1 VRALCL
7 HGHFYQPPR
16 EHPWLG
22 VVEPEPSAAPHRDWN
37 VRITSECYR
46 PNAAARVLDEHGRLA
61 ALVDNYAFTS
71 FNFGPTLLAW
81 LATHAPDVIAALRR
95 ADAAAVAR
103 TGRGNAWAQAYGHPI
118 LPLSSPR
125 DVRTQVLW
133 GRRDF
138 EHRFGRAPD
147 GMWLPEMAVDVPAL
161 EALADAGIAMTMLA
175 PHQAA
180 RVRLPDEP
188 WRDVGADTLDTR
200 RLYRCPLPGGR
211 SIDVVFR
218 DAALSR
224 DVPFGPLL
232 GDGARLA
239 ASLRAAL
246 DDAPDDALVTVA
258 VDGETYGHHHRFG
271 EMALAFALRAL
282 TAQPDVTLTGPAAFR
297 ASHPTVAEV
306 EIAERTSWSC
316 AHGVE
321 RWRADCGCRVGSPA
335 DWSQAWRTPLRVAI
349 DWLREGLAAVYE
361 RAGGDLLRDPW
372 GARDRYVECLLDPGR
387 TAAFLEAEASG
398 RHTNARLLDTR
409 RALEMARHAL
419 LMQTSC
425 GWFFDEL
432 TGIEPVQILRYAAR
446 AIELAETFGARL
458 EDEFADR
465 LAPARS
471 NHPGHETGAAL
482 YRRAARGQ
490 AATPARV
497 AASAAMLAVVGRQ
510 PDVPGYDVTL
520 SAVPRDGR
528 VDAEARV
535 LEHATGAATTV
546 RVQAE
551 TAPFGPTAQVD
562 ETSFGVADLFG
573 VQREAL
579 LAALAS
585 ETAADVRA
593 ARQDALAHRRALVDG
608 LLVGGAMPPLE
619 LARLLGREAAERGV
633 AAVEAGTTSIAE
645 LRAELVS
652 LGSRGIRLPL
662 RWLGARLTHVLEARL
677 AALPESAAEA
687 LAVLALAEEVG
698 ARLDLGWAQVT
709 AFTWRQGSPAA
720 ARRVPAVQTLCERLH
735 LAPEDA

>member
-37 VRITSECYR
+37 ARITSECYR
-46 PNAAARVLDEHGRLA
+46 PNAAARVLDAQGRLA

-81 LATHAPDVIAALRR
+81 LASHAPDVIAALRR
-95 ADAAAVAR
+95 ADAAAADR

-133 GRRDF
+133 GRHDF
-138 EHRFGRAPD
+138 EHRFGRPPD

-161 EALADAGIAMTMLA
+161 AALADAGITLTMLA

-180 RVRLPDEP
+180 RVRFPGEP
-188 WRDVGADTLDTR
+188 WRDVTADTLDTR
-200 RLYRCPLPGGR
+200 RLYRCPLPSGH
-211 SIDVVFR
+211 SIDIVFR

-246 DDAPDDALVTVA
+246 EEAPDDALVTLA

-282 TAQPDVTLTGPAAFR
+282 AAQPDVTLTGPAAFR
-297 ASHPTVAEV
+297 ASHPAVAEV

-335 DWSQAWRTPLRVAI
+335 DWSQAWRAPLRAAI
-349 DWLREGLAAVYE
+349 DWLRTALADVYE
-361 RAGGDLLRDPW
+361 HAGGGLLRDPW
-372 GARDRYVECLLDPGR
+372 EARDRYVDCVLDPGR
-387 TAAFLEAEASG
+387 TAAFLAAEASG
-398 RHTNARLLDTR
+398 RHTPARLVETR

-446 AIELAETFGARL
+446 AIELAGTFGAHL

-497 AASAAMLAVVGRQ
+497 AASAAMLGVLGREAS
-510 PDVPGYDVTL
+510 VPGYDVAL
-520 SAVPRDGR
+520 SAGPRDGR
-528 VDAEARV
+528 LDTDARV

-551 TAPFGPTAQVD
+551 AAPAGPAAHAEGAD
-562 ETSFGVADLFG
+562 FALADLFG

-579 LAALAS
+579 LAALAA
-585 ETAADVRA
+585 EAAADARA
-593 ARQDALAHRRALVDG
+593 ARQDVLAHRRALVDG
-608 LLVGGAMPPLE
+608 LLAGGAPPPLE
-619 LARLLGREAAERGV
+619 LARLLGREAAERGM
-633 AAVEAGTTSIAE
+633 AALEAGSVSVAG
-645 LRAELVS
+645 LRAELVA
-652 LGSRGIRLPL
+652 LRARGIRLPL
-662 RWLGARLTHVLEARL
+662 RWLGARLTHVLETRL
-677 AALPESAAEA
+677 KTLPASAADA
-687 LAVLALAEEVG
+687 VAVLALAEEVG
-698 ARLDLGWAQVT
+698 AHLDLGRAQVT
-709 AFTWRQGSPAA
+709 ALAWWQASTPA
-720 ARRVPAVQTLCERLH
+720 ARRAPAVEALCTRLH